1 MHESFSQS
9 SILAL
14 VPVSHGSGSTERC
27 RKVTCL
33 PAFAAGLHNRREIL
47 RLGDSKLSLT
57 ATHHLPPI
65 ILECKQVSSRKLGR
79 RWLGLHI
86 PPVLSI
92 LMEPLCVALKAVC
105 YAKTLPALCSEGW
118 GSYGNVRITSDHDFS
133 MMGLED
139 RLK

>member
-9 SILAL
+9 SILVL
-14 VPVSHGSGSTERC
+14 VPVSHAPGSTGRC
-27 RKVTCL
+27 CKATCL

-57 ATHHLPPI
+57 ATHHFPPI
-65 ILECKQVSSRKLGR
+65 ILECKRVSSRKSGR

-92 LMEPLCVALKAVC
+92 LMEPLCIASKAVR

-118 GSYGNVRITSDHDFS
+118 GSYGNVTITSDHGFS
-133 MMGLED
+133 RMDLED